1 MGRNDRIFYACQ
13 AVAIAKTGVT
23 PEAKHIARGLQSV
36 GMNSNFSLDQI
47 FEIGQLEIYEN
58 VEDVADIEVSLEKV
72 IDGETLL
79 FTLASNGLASVDLVA
94 AVKNRS
100 DVYLSIFDDAQSN
113 ATGTARNVCW
123 NSGCYISN
131 VSYSYNV
138 DGNATESLGLVGNDR
153 FWNSVAGG
161 TGSNATAQ
169 FATITTGQFG
179 SDSPLS
185 GVVRRNDIDLANS
198 ELPDLVK
205 SQEGDLANVPIGNEN
220 YHLQSVS
227 ISADFG
233 QENLLEL
240 GRFGPYAKFVTFPI
254 EVSCEFE
261 VIATSGDLKSVS
273 GINKNLV
280 DQDILIKDSAGTVID
295 LGSGGSGKNKL
306 SSISYSGGDAG
317 GGNSTVTYSYTNFN
331 SLIVDDGSD
340 FAASS

>member
-1 MGRNDRIFYACQ
+1 MARNDRIFYACQ
-13 AVAIAKTGVT
+13 AVAIVKTGVT
-23 PEAKHIARGLQSV
+23 PTAPNIARGLQSV

-79 FTLASNGLASVDLVA
+79 FMLASNGLCKTDLVA

-113 ATGTARNVCW
+113 ATGQARNVCW
-123 NSGCYISN
+123 NSGCYISS
-131 VSYSYNV
+131 VGYTYNV
-138 DGNATESLGLVGNDR
+138 DGNATESLSLVGNDR
-153 FWNSVAGG
+153 FWNSVAGP
-161 TGSNATAQ
+161 TDSDALTQ
-169 FATITTGQFG
+169 FGTITNGEFG
-179 SDSPLS
+179 SDTPAS
-185 GVVRRNDIDLANS
+185 GVVRRTDIDLTNS
-198 ELPDLVK
+198 TLPDLVK
-205 SQEGDLANVPIGNEN
+205 SQEGDLANDPVGHGN

-227 ISADFG
+227 VSADFG

-280 DQDILIKDSAGTVID
+280 DQTILLKDDAGTVID
-295 LGSGGSGKNKL
+295 LSDKNKL
-306 SSISYSGGDAG
+306 SSISYSGGDTG
-317 GGNSTVTYSYTNFN
+317 GGNSNVTYSYTNFN
-331 SLIVDDGSD
+331 ALIVDDGSD
-340 FAASS
+340 FSPAA

>member
-1 MGRNDRIFYACQ
+1 MARNDRIFYACQ
-13 AVAIAKTGVT
+13 AVAIVKTGNA
-23 PEAKHIARGLQSV
+23 PAAANIARGLQSV

-72 IDGETLL
+72 IDGESLL
-79 FTLASNGLASVDLVA
+79 YTLASNGLAKTDLVA

-113 ATGTARNVCW
+113 ATGQARNVCW

-131 VSYSYNV
+131 VSYTYNV
-138 DGNATESLGLVGNDR
+138 DGNATESLGFVGNDR

-161 TGSNATAQ
+161 TGSDPLTQ
-169 FATITTGQFG
+169 FGTITNGEFG
-179 SDSPLS
+179 SDEPAS
-185 GVVRRNDIDLANS
+185 GVVRRTDIDLTNS
-198 ELPDLVK
+198 TLPDLVK
-205 SQEGDLANVPIGNEN
+205 SQEGDLANDPVGHGN

-227 ISADFG
+227 VSADFG

-240 GRFGPYAKFVTFPI
+240 GRFGPYAKFVSFPI

-280 DQDILIKDSAGTVID
+280 DQTILLKDDAGTVLD
-295 LGSGGSGKNKL
+295 LSDKNKL

-317 GGNSTVTYSYTNFN
+317 GGNSNVTYSYTNFN
-331 SLIVDDGSD
+331 SLLVDDGSA
-340 FAASS
+340 FVTLS

>member
-1 MGRNDRIFYACQ
+1 MARNDRIFYACQ
-13 AVAIAKTGVT
+13 AVAIVKTGVT
-23 PEAKHIARGLQSV
+23 PTAPNIARGLQSV

-79 FTLASNGLASVDLVA
+79 FMLASNGLCKTDLVA

-113 ATGTARNVCW
+113 ATGQARNVCW
-123 NSGCYISN
+123 NSGCYISS
-131 VSYSYNV
+131 VGYTYNV
-138 DGNATESLGLVGNDR
+138 DGNATESLSLVGNDR

-161 TGSNATAQ
+161 TGSDALTQ
-169 FATITTGQFG
+169 FGTITNGEFG
-179 SDSPLS
+179 SDTPAS
-185 GVVRRNDIDLANS
+185 GVVRRTDIDLTNS
-198 ELPDLVK
+198 TLPDLVK
-205 SQEGDLANVPIGNEN
+205 SQEGDLVNDPVGHGN

-227 ISADFG
+227 VSADFG

-280 DQDILIKDSAGTVID
+280 DQTILLKDDAGTVID
-295 LGSGGSGKNKL
+295 LSDKNKL
-306 SSISYSGGDAG
+306 SSISYSGGDTG
-317 GGNSTVTYSYTNFN
+317 GGNSNVTYSYTNFN
-331 SLIVDDGSD
+331 ALIVDDGSD
-340 FAASS
+340 FSPAA

>member
-13 AVAIAKTGVT
+13 AVAIVKTGVS

-153 FWNSVAGG
+153 FWNSVAGP
-161 TGSNATAQ
+161 TDSSATAQ

-185 GVVRRNDIDLANS
+185 GVVRRNDINLANS

>member
-1 MGRNDRIFYACQ
+1 MARNDRIFYACQ
-13 AVAIAKTGVT
+13 AVAIVKTGHNPAAVN
-23 PEAKHIARGLQSV
+23 IARGLQSV

-79 FTLASNGLASVDLVA
+79 FVLASNGLCKTDLVA

-113 ATGTARNVCW
+113 ATGSPRNVCW

-131 VSYSYNV
+131 VSYTYNV
-138 DGNATESLGLVGNDR
+138 DGNATESLSFVGNDR

-161 TGSNATAQ
+161 TASSPTAQ
-169 FATITTGQFG
+169 FGTITTGEFG
-179 SDSPLS
+179 SDAPLS
-185 GVVRRNDIDLANS
+185 GVVRRTDIDLGGS
-198 ELPDLVK
+198 EIPDLVK
-205 SQEGDLANVPIGNEN
+205 GQEGDLANIPANYGN
-220 YHLQSVS
+220 YHIQSVS

-273 GINKNLV
+273 GINKNLLN
-280 DQDILIKDSAGTVID
+280 QDILIKDSAGTVID
-295 LGSGGSGKNKL
+295 LGSSGAGKNKL

-331 SLIVDDGSD
+331 SLIVNDGSS
-340 FAASS
+340 FSAL

>member
-1 MGRNDRIFYACQ
+1 MARNDRIFYACQ
-13 AVAIAKTGVT
+13 AVAIVKTGVAPT
-23 PEAKHIARGLQSV
+23 APHIARGLQSV

-79 FTLASNGLASVDLVA
+79 FMLASNGLCKTDLVA

-113 ATGTARNVCW
+113 ATGQARNVCW
-123 NSGCYISN
+123 NSGCYISS
-131 VSYSYNV
+131 VGYTYNV
-138 DGNATESLGLVGNDR
+138 DGNATESLALVGNDR

-161 TGSNATAQ
+161 TGSDPLTQ
-169 FATITTGQFG
+169 FGTITNGEFG
-179 SDSPLS
+179 SDTPAS
-185 GVVRRNDIDLANS
+185 GVVRRTDIDLTNS
-198 ELPDLVK
+198 TLPDLVK
-205 SQEGDLANVPIGNEN
+205 SQEGDLVNDPVGHGN

-227 ISADFG
+227 VSADFG

-280 DQDILIKDSAGTVID
+280 DQEIVLKDDAGTVID
-295 LGSGGSGKNKL
+295 LSNKNKL
-306 SSISYSGGDAG
+306 SSISYSGGDTG
-317 GGNSTVTYSYTNFN
+317 GGNSNVTYSYTNFN
-331 SLIVDDGSD
+331 ALIVDDGSD
-340 FAASS
+340 FSPS

>member
-1 MGRNDRIFYACQ
+1 MARNDRIFYACQ
-13 AVAIAKTGVT
+13 AVAIVKTGHT
-23 PEAKHIARGLQSV
+23 PAAANICRGLQSV

-47 FEIGQLEIYEN
+47 FEIGQLGIYEN
-58 VEDVADIEVSLEKV
+58 VEDIADIEVSLEKV
-72 IDGETLL
+72 IDGESLL
-79 FTLASNGLASVDLVA
+79 FTLSSNGLAKTDLVA

-100 DVYLSIFDDAQSN
+100 DVYLAIFDDAQSN
-113 ATGTARNVCW
+113 ATGQARNVCW
-123 NSGCYISN
+123 NSGCYISS
-131 VSYSYNV
+131 VSYTYNV

-153 FWNSVAGG
+153 FWNTVAGG
-161 TGSNATAQ
+161 TTSNAISQ
-169 FATITTGQFG
+169 FATITNSEFG
-179 SDSPLS
+179 TDSPLS
-185 GVVRRNDIDLANS
+185 GVVRRTDIDLANS

-205 SQEGDLANVPIGNEN
+205 SQEGDLVNIPAGNEN

-273 GINKNLV
+273 GINKNLT
-280 DQDILIKDSAGTVID
+280 DQDIVIKDSAGTVIN
-295 LGSGGSGKNKL
+295 LGTGGNGKNKL

-317 GGNSTVTYSYTNFN
+317 GGNSNVTYSYTNFN
-331 SLIVDDGSD
+331 SLLVDDGSD
-340 FAASS
+340 FTTI